1 MIFALTLSLLVTLP
15 FLWVLA
21 RRPVLRRL
29 ALRNAARR
37 PK

>member
-1 MIFALTLSLLVTLP
+1 MLIVALLSLP
-15 FLWVLA
+15 FLYIVL

-37 PK
+37 PR